1 MIKSYRNSGFLL
13 CLAWLLT
20 ILCNGAVFAAEPA
33 KPAKSAAPPAAT
45 ADTVESVQPTAV
57 PAPLVVLNR
66 TVTVFRFPYFG
77 IATVDRA
84 IRAKQDILRVME
96 KGGPGKVTIQATALG
111 RVILLDGEFVF
122 SLYPKDVDQ
131 LGGETIDQAAQ
142 KAVEEL
148 TLVAAETREGRNI
161 AAMSRAGGKALL
173 ATGILLLLMWVLHRI
188 RVWIAGRILPL
199 VQEKSS
205 LLRIDGEVILNGELV
220 LKGVTWIFAIV
231 YWLVTLVLIYE
242 WLGYTL
248 GLFPFTRPWGES
260 LRQYLFIMA
269 GNIVSSMFTAI
280 PNLLIALII
289 FLIAKAVVNLL
300 NSLFERVRTGQI
312 KLSWLDEDTVRPT
325 RRLIAGAVWVFALA
339 MAYPYLPGA
348 ETQAFKGL
356 SVLIGLMISLG
367 ASSLVGQAASGLILM
382 YTRTMRAGEYVG
394 ISDKEGTVVELGLFT
409 TRIRTGMGEEL
420 TLPNSL
426 ILGTVTKNY
435 SRAVQGKGFILSTT
449 VTIGYD
455 TPWRQIHAML
465 IEAAHRTAG
474 VLADPAPRV
483 FQHALSDYYPEYRLV
498 CQAIHSTSLSRAEAL
513 TALHA
518 NIQDVFNEYG
528 VQIMSPHYMND
539 PAEAKVVAKG
549 DWYAA
554 PATPPVEREK

>member
-13 CLAWLLT
+13 CLVWLLT
-20 ILCNGAVFAAEPA
+20 IICYGAVFAAEPG
-33 KPAKSAAPPAAT
+33 KPVDPPAPT
-45 ADTVESVQPTAV
+45 ADAVESVEPAVV
-57 PAPLVVLNR
+57 PAPVVVLNR
-66 TVTVFRFPYFG
+66 TVTVFRSPYFG
-77 IATVDRA
+77 VAPTDRA
-84 IRAKQDILRVME
+84 ARARQETMRVLD
-96 KGGPGKVTIQATALG
+96 KGGAGKVTFQTSPQG

-122 SLYPKDVDQ
+122 ALFPKDADQ
-131 LGGETIDQAAQ
+131 LSGETLDQAAQ
-142 KAVEEL
+142 NAVKEL
-148 TLVAAETREGRNI
+148 SLVAAETSEARNVSG
-161 AAMSRAGGKALL
+161 MSRATGKAFL
-173 ATGILLLLMWVLHRI
+173 ATLILMLLVWVLHRI
-188 RVWIAGRILPL
+188 RIWIAARILPL
-199 VQEKSS
+199 IQEKSS
-205 LLRIDGEVILNGELV
+205 RLRVDGEAVLNGEFV
-220 LKGVTWIFAIV
+220 LKAVTWFFAIF
-231 YWLVTLVLIYE
+231 YWLATLLLIYE

-248 GLFPFTRPWGES
+248 GRFPYTRPWGES
-260 LRQYLFIMA
+260 LRQYLLVLA
-269 GNIVSSMFTAI
+269 GNIVRSVVTAI

-300 NSLFERVRTGQI
+300 NSFFDRIKTGNI

-382 YTRTMRAGEYVG
+382 YTRTMRAGEYVS
-394 ISDKEGTVVELGLFT
+394 ISDKAGTVVELGLFT
-409 TRIRTGMGEEL
+409 TKIRTGLGEEL

-435 SRAVQGKGFILSTT
+435 SRAVQGHGFILDTT

-465 IEAAHRTAG
+465 IEAARRTTG
-474 VLADPAPRV
+474 VLADPEPKV
-483 FQHALSDYYPEYRLV
+483 FQHSLSDYYPEYRLV
-498 CQAIHSTSLSRAEAL
+498 CQAIQSTAHSRAEAL
-513 TALHA
+513 SSLHA

-539 PAEAKVVAKG
+539 PVEAKVVAEK

-554 PATPPVEREK
+554 PAVPPIERKK

>member
-1 MIKSYRNSGFLL
+1 M
-13 CLAWLLT
+13 
-20 ILCNGAVFAAEPA
+20 
-33 KPAKSAAPPAAT
+33 
-45 ADTVESVQPTAV
+45 
-57 PAPLVVLNR
+57 LNR

-84 IRAKQDILRVME
+84 LRAKQDILRVLE
-96 KGGPGKVTIQATALG
+96 KGGEGKVTIQPTALG

-131 LGGETIDQAAQ
+131 LGGETIDQAAE
-142 KAVEEL
+142 KAVKEL
-148 TLVAAETREGRNI
+148 SLVAAETREGRNV

-173 ATGILLLLMWVLHRI
+173 ATGILLLLIWVLHRM
-188 RVWIAGRILPL
+188 RVWVAARILPL
-199 VQEKSS
+199 VQEKTSQ
-205 LLRIDGEVILNGELV
+205 LRIDGEVILNGELV
-220 LKGVTWIFAIV
+220 LKAVTWIFAIF

-248 GLFPFTRPWGES
+248 GLFPYTRPWGES
-260 LRQYLFIMA
+260 LRQYLLIMA

-280 PNLLIALII
+280 PNLLIAFII
-289 FLIAKAVVNLL
+289 FLIANAIVKLL
-300 NSLFERVRTGQI
+300 NSLFDRVKTGQI

-325 RRLIAGAVWVFALA
+325 RRLVAGAVWVFALA

-435 SRAVQGKGFILSTT
+435 SRAVQGKASFS
-449 VTIGYD
+449 
-455 TPWRQIHAML
+455 
-465 IEAAHRTAG
+465 
-474 VLADPAPRV
+474 APPLPSV
-483 FQHALSDYYPEYRLV
+483 
-498 CQAIHSTSLSRAEAL
+498 
-513 TALHA
+513 
-518 NIQDVFNEYG
+518 
-528 VQIMSPHYMND
+528 M
-539 PAEAKVVAKG
+539 
-549 DWYAA
+549 
-554 PATPPVEREK
+554 TPPGGRFMPC

>member
-1 MIKSYRNSGFLL
+1 M
-13 CLAWLLT
+13 
-20 ILCNGAVFAAEPA
+20 
-33 KPAKSAAPPAAT
+33 
-45 ADTVESVQPTAV
+45 
-57 PAPLVVLNR
+57 
-66 TVTVFRFPYFG
+66 
-77 IATVDRA
+77 
-84 IRAKQDILRVME
+84 
-96 KGGPGKVTIQATALG
+96 
-111 RVILLDGEFVF
+111 
-122 SLYPKDVDQ
+122 
-131 LGGETIDQAAQ
+131 
-142 KAVEEL
+142 
-148 TLVAAETREGRNI
+148 VAA
-161 AAMSRAGGKALL
+161 
-173 ATGILLLLMWVLHRI
+173 
-188 RVWIAGRILPL
+188 
-199 VQEKSS
+199 
-205 LLRIDGEVILNGELV
+205 
-220 LKGVTWIFAIV
+220 
-231 YWLVTLVLIYE
+231 
-242 WLGYTL
+242 
-248 GLFPFTRPWGES
+248 
-260 LRQYLFIMA
+260 
-269 GNIVSSMFTAI
+269 I
-280 PNLLIALII
+280 PKLLIAFII
-289 FLIAKAVVNLL
+289 FLIAKAIVNLL
-300 NSLFERVRTGQI
+300 NSFFDRVKAGNI

-325 RRLIAGAVWVFALA
+325 RRLVAGAIWVFALA

-435 SRAVQGKGFILSTT
+435 SRAVQGNGFILSTT

-465 IEAAHRTAG
+465 IEAARRTSG

-528 VQIMSPHYMND
+528 VQIMSPHYMTD
-539 PAEAKVVAKG
+539 PSEAKVVAKE
-549 DWYAA
+549 DWYAS
-554 PATPPVEREK
+554 PAVPPGEREQKQDS

>member
-1 MIKSYRNSGFLL
+1 MISSCQKLYRLF
-13 CLAWLLT
+13 CLSVLV
-20 ILCNGAVFAAEPA
+20 AVLACGPAAGAEPA
-33 KPAKSAAPPAAT
+33 KTVGPPAVS
-45 ADTVESVQPTAV
+45 ADPVDPAVSVQPAIV

-77 IATVDRA
+77 IVPADRA
-84 IRAKQDILRVME
+84 ARAKKDILRILD
-96 KGGPGKVTIQATALG
+96 KGGVGKVTIQPTALG
-111 RVILLDGEFVF
+111 RVILIDGEFVF

-131 LGGETIDQAAQ
+131 LEGETLDRAAQ
-142 KAVEEL
+142 NAVQEL
-148 TLVAAETREGRNI
+148 TLVATETREVRNI
-161 AAMSRAGGKALL
+161 SAMTRAGGKALL
-173 ATGILLLLMWVLHRI
+173 ATVVLLLLVWVIHRM
-188 RVWIAGRILPL
+188 RVWVTGRILPL

-205 LLRIDGEVILNGELV
+205 QLRIDGEALLNGELV
-220 LKGVTWIFAIV
+220 LKAVRWVFAIF
-231 YWLVTLVLIYE
+231 YWLVTLVMINE

-248 GLFPFTRPWGES
+248 GLFPYTRPWGDR
-260 LRQYLFIMA
+260 LTQYLLIMA
-269 GNIVSSMFTAI
+269 GTIISSMVSTI
-280 PNLLIALII
+280 PNLLIAFII
-289 FLIAKAVVNLL
+289 FLIAKAFINLL
-300 NSLFERVRTGQI
+300 NSFFDRVKTGDI

-325 RRLIAGAVWVFALA
+325 RRLVAGAIWVFALA

-356 SVLIGLMISLG
+356 SVLLGLMLSLG

-382 YTRTMRAGEYVG
+382 YTRTLRAGEYVG
-394 ISDKEGTVVELGLFT
+394 ISEKEGTVVDVGLFT

-420 TLPNSL
+420 TLPNSF

-435 SRAVQGKGFILSTT
+435 SRAVKGKGFILSTT
-449 VTIGYD
+449 VSIGYD

-465 IEAAHRTAG
+465 IEAARRTSG
-474 VLADPAPRV
+474 VLADPVPRV
-483 FQHALSDYYPEYRLV
+483 FQHALADYYPEYRLV

-539 PAEAKVVAKG
+539 PGEAKVVAKA

-554 PATPPVEREK
+554 PAAPPNER

>member
-1 MIKSYRNSGFLL
+1 MLNSCLKFGRLASLVLL
-13 CLAWLLT
+13 LIVLCCGALL
-20 ILCNGAVFAAEPA
+20 AAE
-33 KPAKSAAPPAAT
+33 PAKSAAPSAPAAE
-45 ADTVESVQPTAV
+45 AVEPVQTTAV

-66 TVTVFRFPYFG
+66 TVTEFRFPYFG
-77 IATVDRA
+77 IAPVDRA
-84 IRAKQDILRVME
+84 VRAKQDILRVLD
-96 KGGPGKVTIQATALG
+96 KGGKGKVTIQSTALG
-111 RVILLDGEFVF
+111 RVILLDGEGVF

-142 KAVEEL
+142 NAVKEL
-148 TLVAAETREGRNI
+148 TLVAAETRESRNV
-161 AAMSRAGGKALL
+161 AAMTRAGGMALL
-173 ATGILLLLMWVLHRI
+173 ATLILLLLMWVLHR
-188 RVWIAGRILPL
+188 GREWVAARMLPL

-205 LLRIDGEVILNGELV
+205 RLRISGEVILNGELV
-220 LKGVTWIFAIV
+220 LKAVTWGFAIC
-231 YWLVTLVLIYE
+231 YWLVTLLLIYE

-260 LRQYLFIMA
+260 LRQYLLVLA
-269 GNIVSSMFTAI
+269 GNIVSSMLTAI
-280 PNLLIALII
+280 PNLLIAFII
-289 FLIAKAVVNLL
+289 FLIANAIVKLL
-300 NSLFERVRTGQI
+300 NSFFDRVRTGHI
-312 KLSWLDEDTVRPT
+312 TLSWLDEDTVRPT
-325 RRLIAGAVWVFALA
+325 RRLVAGAIWVFALA

-435 SRAVQGKGFILSTT
+435 SRAVHGKGFILSTT

-518 NIQDVFNEYG
+518 NIQDVFNQYG
-528 VQIMSPHYMND
+528 VQIMSPHYMHD
-539 PAEAKVVAKG
+539 PAEAKVVAEK

-554 PATPPVEREK
+554 PATPPAGREK